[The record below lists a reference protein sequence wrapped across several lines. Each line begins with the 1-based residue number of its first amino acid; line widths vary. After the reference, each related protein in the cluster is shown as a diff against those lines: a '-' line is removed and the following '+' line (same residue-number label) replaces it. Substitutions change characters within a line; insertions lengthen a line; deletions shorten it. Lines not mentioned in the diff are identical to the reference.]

1 MQCVNLWLYAV
12 DTSASRWEANQV
24 QDHMEALQQARD
36 RELEMLLEELQAS
49 QTTAAQQL
57 ALAKEEALQSRL
69 EAAEVVA
76 ACKADAAQLVD
87 SVEQQAAQLEA
98 LQIRV
103 GTQEVLLCI
112 GLQTSAYVHTPSP
125 RERI

>member
-1 MQCVNLWLYAV
+1 M
-12 DTSASRWEANQV
+12 RWIRV
-24 QDHMEALQQARD
+24 QAAGKKDHMEAFQQARD